1 MATRLVALAFLFLA
15 MFLCWTCGGLV
26 MLLAPARFIRFWSG
40 NIYQMDGK
48 PGVTGKLF
56 VRVIGAGFI
65 AFAIW
70 FALRL
75 LELTA

>member
-1 MATRLVALAFLFLA
+1 
-15 MFLCWTCGGLV
+15 
-26 MLLAPARFIRFWSG
+26 MLLAPARFIRFWSD

-48 PGVTGKLF
+48 PGIAGKLF

-70 FALRL
+70 FVLRL
-75 LELTA
+75 LELAV

>member
-1 MATRLVALAFLFLA
+1 
-15 MFLCWTCGGLV
+15 
-26 MLLAPARFIRFWSG
+26 MLLAPARFIRFWSD